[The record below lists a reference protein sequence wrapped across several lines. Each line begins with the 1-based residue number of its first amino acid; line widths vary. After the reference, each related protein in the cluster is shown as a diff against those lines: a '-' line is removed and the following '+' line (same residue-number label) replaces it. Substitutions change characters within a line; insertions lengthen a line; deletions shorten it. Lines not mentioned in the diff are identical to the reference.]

1 MRMDLR
7 SLKPET
13 VSAGEIAERG
23 LFEDL
28 GDVLNPWTDRKH
40 GGWLRLGN
48 FFEIPSEIW
57 WEAAYYGV
65 CAGTAGVA
73 GISVRRV
80 ARYLS

>member
-13 VSAGEIAERG
+13 VSAGEFAERG
-23 LFEDL
+23 LFVDL
-28 GDVLNPWTDRKH
+28 GDVRNPRTDRKH

-48 FFEIPSEIW
+48 FFEILSEIW
-57 WEAAYYGV
+57 WEAAYGV

-73 GISVRRV
+73 GIFVRRV
-80 ARYLS
+80 ARYSS